1 MERAK
6 SDSTAECFSLS
17 VWVTRFQPTDNGYIG
32 LFWRERERRK
42 NKTGM
47 RREEEKYDGEKGGK
61 VAGDCAR
68 GEEEVIII

>member
-1 MERAK
+1 M
-6 SDSTAECFSLS
+6 
-17 VWVTRFQPTDNGYIG
+17 VTLDCSGG
-32 LFWRERERRK
+32 RERRK

-47 RREEEKYDGEKGGK
+47 RREEEKYDGEKEEGGK

>member
-1 MERAK
+1 M
-6 SDSTAECFSLS
+6 
-17 VWVTRFQPTDNGYIG
+17 VTLDCSGG
-32 LFWRERERRK
+32 RERRK